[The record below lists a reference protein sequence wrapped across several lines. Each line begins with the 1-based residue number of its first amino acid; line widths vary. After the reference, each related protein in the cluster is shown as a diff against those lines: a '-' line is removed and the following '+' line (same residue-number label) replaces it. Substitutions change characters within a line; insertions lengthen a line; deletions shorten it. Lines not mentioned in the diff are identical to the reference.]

1 MLIKLNK
8 KKNSSHHKKKEL
20 NLRPLGTSS
29 HAQTTGLGRFP
40 QFTWIQFYYDV
51 AAPGQILDANF
62 LGQFPTTQNE
72 FGPET
77 NANRSSMKLAFHP
90 YVDRRIRTS
99 DVAWASNL
107 R

>member
-1 MLIKLNK
+1 MPN
-8 KKNSSHHKKKEL
+8 
-20 NLRPLGTSS
+20 
-29 HAQTTGLGRFP
+29 
-40 QFTWIQFYYDV
+40 YDV

-62 LGQFPTTQNE
+62 LGQFLTTQNE

-99 DVAWASNL
+99 DVA
-107 R
+107 